1 MCDFNNLTDEEKLHF
16 HTILITA
23 ANNYG
28 GLNFFLQLAEALRE
42 PSPHVLTSP
51 HQDFLFDLGD
61 VRWGKTIFNDK
72 VLLIKESRIN
82 RAKEES
88 FLPHDIYPDVSSIAS
103 IRIGY
108 TEQVCEGMD
117 VLINLSKT
125 VPTFFEQFKRI
136 ADIVENS
143 LRESG
148 RNRYRF
154 YKDRNYELRVHEIK

>member
-1 MCDFNNLTDEEKLHF
+1 MSPVDFYILQNNSRQASDRFVCLLANKVWHQGYSVYIQCDSFARAK
-16 HTILITA
+16 
-23 ANNYG
+23 
-28 GLNFFLQLAEALRE
+28 QL
-42 PSPHVLTSP
+42 
-51 HQDFLFDLGD
+51 D
-61 VRWGKTIFNDK
+61 VMLWTF
-72 VLLIKESRIN
+72 
-82 RAKEES
+82 KEES